1 MPAVYFLIP
10 ILAAVIGW
18 LTNVIAIKLIFRPY
32 HAVKV
37 PLLGMSI
44 QGVIPK
50 RKGEIAINVG
60 RVVEQELLSVQDL
73 IPHFENGIYN
83 KDFIVP
89 MVDTVKTNL
98 LNRLPPFIPEKILS
112 YLGKV
117 IEDVLYKE
125 LPLILPDLTKKGL
138 KSLGGNVS
146 ISTIISQKINGL
158 ELSQLESMIVSVTR
172 KELKYIEILGAI
184 LGFLIGLVQ
193 ALIIY
198 FF

>member
-1 MPAVYFLIP
+1 
-10 ILAAVIGW
+10 
-18 LTNVIAIKLIFRPY
+18 
-32 HAVKV
+32 
-37 PLLGMSI
+37 
-44 QGVIPK
+44 
-50 RKGEIAINVG
+50 
-60 RVVEQELLSVQDL
+60 
-73 IPHFENGIYN
+73 
-83 KDFIVP
+83 
-89 MVDTVKTNL
+89 
-98 LNRLPPFIPEKILS
+98 LS